1 MIFNARS
8 MVCCTQAALSDVF
21 DARCADGHVGRLGQ
35 RMLGDSQLFVACQN
49 AFWFILFSVHLQGKP
64 VMGCLN
70 P

>member
-1 MIFNARS
+1 

-21 DARCADGHVGRLGQ
+21 DARCADGHVGRLGR
-35 RMLGDSQLFVACQN
+35 RMLGGSRLFGACQN

-64 VMGCLN
+64 VMGCLS